1 MSARGARRGELALRD
16 WLRPR
21 LTPAMLDDLARLDHG
36 MQVEEHRAAL
46 QELLLV
52 KHLPT
57 ELDWT
62 PREVLELAS
71 HEAPPL
77 PRLFACTVLVRAGAL
92 NPARIVAALVD
103 EALALGPD
111 ATDAA
116 ADFLTW
122 CRDHEPDDDVRP
134 ILAQALTRLA

>member
-1 MSARGARRGELALRD
+1 MTSHGAGSELALRD

-21 LTPAMLDDLARLDHG
+21 LTPAMLDDLARRDHG
-36 MQVEEHRAAL
+36 MQVDAHRAAL
-46 QELLLV
+46 RELLLV

-71 HEAPPL
+71 HGAPPL
-77 PRLFACTVLVRAGAL
+77 VRLFACTVLVRAGAL
-92 NPARIVAALVD
+92 NPARIVAGLVD
-103 EALALGPD
+103 EARALGPD
-111 ATDAA
+111 AAAAA

-122 CRDHEPDDDVRP
+122 CRDHEPDDELRP
-134 ILAQALTRLA
+134 VLAQALARLA